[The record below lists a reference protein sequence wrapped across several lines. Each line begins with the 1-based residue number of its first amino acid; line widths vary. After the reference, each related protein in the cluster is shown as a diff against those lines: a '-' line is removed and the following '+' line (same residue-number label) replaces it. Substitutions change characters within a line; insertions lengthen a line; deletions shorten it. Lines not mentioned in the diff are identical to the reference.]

1 MFWELFYDLL
11 HDKIRMPVYNA
22 NGRKR
27 IFDPNLSWNSNRA
40 SGLVLLKFINFM
52 IKGLPSRRQRPCI
65 KMQAEIS
72 ENLKSKHKIGII
84 KKAQQSKHESRTLF
98 IALYL

>member
-1 MFWELFYDLL
+1 MSSPVGGVFLHGNESTTLRVQHYVRRYGQVFWKLFYDLL
-11 HDKIRMPVYNA
+11 HDKIRMPVYNE

-52 IKGLPSRRQRPCI
+52 IKG
-65 KMQAEIS
+65 
-72 ENLKSKHKIGII
+72 
-84 KKAQQSKHESRTLF
+84 
-98 IALYL
+98 